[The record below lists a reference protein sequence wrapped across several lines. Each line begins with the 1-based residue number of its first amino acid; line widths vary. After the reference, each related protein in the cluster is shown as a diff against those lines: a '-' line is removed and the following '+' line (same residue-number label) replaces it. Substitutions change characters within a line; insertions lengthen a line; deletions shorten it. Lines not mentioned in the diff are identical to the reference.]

1 MDGQPVKIVFRPEDV
16 EIGFRFDLLSARHQL
31 SEAVVESVAYVGP
44 TERLS
49 VRLAARLVG
58 ASSPDG
64 IVDIAGLPLVVTRTK
79 WEAEEAPLEVGD
91 AVVLALRSYRLLPH
105 FPLGTQSGAET
116 V

>member
-1 MDGQPVKIVFRPEDV
+1 MEL
-16 EIGFRFDLLSARHQL
+16 GFRRDLLAARHPL
-31 SEAVVESVAYVGP
+31 SEAVVESVSYVGP
-44 TERLS
+44 TERLT

-58 ASSPDG
+58 ASTSDV
-64 IVDIAGLPLVVTRTK
+64 VDIAGLPLVVTRTK

-91 AVVLALRSYRLLPH
+91 AVVIGLRSYRLLPH